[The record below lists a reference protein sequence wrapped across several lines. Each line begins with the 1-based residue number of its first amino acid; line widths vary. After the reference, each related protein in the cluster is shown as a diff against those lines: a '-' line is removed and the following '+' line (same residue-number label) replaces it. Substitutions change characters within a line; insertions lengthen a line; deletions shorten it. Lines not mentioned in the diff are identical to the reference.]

1 MGLQHPRKL
10 SSAQKD
16 EGGRVGVW
24 RMEAQPGDGNLE
36 EGDGELD
43 QGRGRALWLVVRIIH

>member
-1 MGLQHPRKL
+1 
-10 SSAQKD
+10 
-16 EGGRVGVW
+16 
-24 RMEAQPGDGNLE
+24 MEAQPGDGNLE

>member
-43 QGRGRALWLVVRIIH
+43 QGHGRALWLVVRIIH